1 MGVQRGGPFQRP
13 LSARRLLRTEW
24 WNACVGRMCAAS
36 PRTFRSIA
44 EPIYWPLSPHTE
56 TVILSAVVTHPS
68 MISTSFMAIMS
79 GVARWFYL
87 RGWPAA

>member
-24 WNACVGRMCAAS
+24 WNACVGWMCAAS
-36 PRTFRSIA
+36 PRAFRSLSQFTG
-44 EPIYWPLSPHTE
+44 LSPNTE